1 MGPEFLTL
9 YPLPSIVIYT
19 FANFQPT
26 GENGV
31 TRAPIVIDVERDDSL
46 AGKGLAVQFE
56 NKVQQVS
63 ASKQLI

>member
-1 MGPEFLTL
+1 MGPAFLTL
-9 YPLPSIVIYT
+9 YLLPLIVIYI
-19 FANFQPT
+19 FAIFQPT

-31 TRAPIVIDVERDDSL
+31 TRASIVIDMERDDSL